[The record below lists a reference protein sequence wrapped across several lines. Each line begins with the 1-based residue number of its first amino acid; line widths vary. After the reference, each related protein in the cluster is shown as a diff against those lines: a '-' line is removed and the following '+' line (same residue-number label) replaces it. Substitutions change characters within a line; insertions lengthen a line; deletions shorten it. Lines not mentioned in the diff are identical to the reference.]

1 MPAVQLTTHVKNS
14 TLYSHTVIRSYSC
27 TSKFFW
33 LEGLLLFCIIMG
45 LCSAS
50 STIILSGMKPQVI
63 LNQSWIGY
71 LQPEGKWLFQCCLS
85 NPVKLI

>member
-45 LCSAS
+45 LRSAS